1 MSLSLL
7 AAEVGDVDEGNHR
20 SFNDILQG
28 SVGSDTHLEPRSI
41 MGLYFGVS
49 GDQIAQHGLDILNQM
64 IIANQIGDDVA
75 DRTADIALDQVDTVD
90 AIKNKVENAASSL
103 DYVSITM
110 VIKNENRQLQP

>member
-1 MSLSLL
+1 VSLFT
-7 AAEVGDVDEGNHR
+7 ADVGDVDEGDHR
-20 SFNDILQG
+20 SFNDIFQG
-28 SVGSDTHLEPRSI
+28 SVGPDAHMEPRSI
-41 MGLYFGVS
+41 MGLNFGVS